1 MTQELIPSGQNS
13 FCWID
18 LQDPHKEEM
27 ESVAARFGL
36 HATTLEDCLDPNHL
50 PKVEQSE
57 QGYFMIARLVDKTH
71 SADAT
76 SVRALTNKLAAFWGK
91 DYLLTVHTFQAERI
105 QSVKSSLSNGAAI
118 IESPTQVVYA
128 LLKSSLKTYEEEIA
142 LLFEEM
148 DAFEDKLFIGKE
160 DADILYDM
168 YILKRKGSVYL
179 RLAFMIH
186 EVCEGIKPDLP
197 RQRTY
202 WQDVRESAKS
212 VLLITEQLND
222 NINGLLNLHIS
233 LASLRTNHVMRVL
246 TLFSVFF
253 LPLTFIVGVYGMNF
267 HAMPELS
274 WPMGYAG
281 VWAMM
286 VIITILI
293 YLWFRNKKWM

>member
-1 MTQELIPSGQNS
+1 MTTELLPASPNS

-18 LQDPHKEEM
+18 LHDPSKYELDT
-27 ESVAARFGL
+27 VATRFGL
-36 HATTLEDCLDPNHL
+36 HATALEDCLDPNHL

-57 QGYFMIARLVDKTH
+57 NGYFLIARLIDKNH
-71 SADAT
+71 PSDAT
-76 SVRALTNKLAAFWGK
+76 TVRALTNKLALFWGK
-91 DYLLTVHTFQAERI
+91 GYLLTIHKFQEQRVLSI
-105 QSVKSSLSNGAAI
+105 KSSLTNGVHTI
-118 IESPTQVVYA
+118 DSPMKVVYA
-128 LLKSSLKTYEEEIA
+128 FLKSSLKTYEEEVA
-142 LLFEEM
+142 VLFEEM
-148 DAFEDKLFIGKE
+148 DAFEDKLFLGKE
-160 DADILYDM
+160 NADLLYDM
-168 YILKRKGSVYL
+168 YVLKRKGTVYL
-179 RLAFMIH
+179 RLAYMMH
-186 EVCEGIKPDLP
+186 EVCEGVKPDVAM
-197 RQRTY
+197 QTTY

-267 HAMPELS
+267 HVMPELS

-281 VWAMM
+281 VWVAM
-286 VIITILI
+286 VLITILI